1 MAEKCIVSTNKR
13 NVYRKSHSRTQ
24 CTSWSVWLIRTL
36 RQIQQGRLTPVQ
48 TEELERAPFLCSL
61 LAFSIGMSY
70 HLMTKDPTFP
80 HHSEAAA
87 DLSVVG
93 ALVLSSLWMRS
104 YRKAGHSSS
113 PSIDQGLIKALGQ
126 VEL

>member
-24 CTSWSVWLIRTL
+24 CTESVWLIRTL

-48 TEELERAPFLCSL
+48 TEELGRAAFLCSL
-61 LAFSIGMSY
+61 LAFSIGMSD

-93 ALVLSSLWMRS
+93 ALVLPSLWMRS